1 MNRPSLPCVLFTA
14 LAAAAA
20 AAQPAAALPPAQR
33 APVRAQ
39 IVDDA
44 TLATLSGR
52 YYDAHMLIG
61 LRVDLISS
69 VATPQQ
75 GAAIATGSL
84 LVLRDGDGY
93 RVRSD
98 ARSSAAAGADAPL
111 ANADADADASGA
123 DAVRVQGIGQIAQI
137 AGDGNRLSNLASI
150 DFVDRARADLDA
162 SGFNGQTHSDST
174 AGALRAQVTFLDGG
188 AQVGV
193 QAPGVSL
200 QQRLDGGGLG
210 GIAQSGRIAGDGVS
224 AGNRLQLQIV
234 TAAMTPQM
242 SRQLGL
248 QQALE
253 GLRALPR

>member
-1 MNRPSLPCVLFTA
+1 MNRPSLPRALFSA

-20 AAQPAAALPPAQR
+20 AVQPAAALPPL
-33 APVRAQ
+33 RAQ

-52 YYDAHMLIG
+52 YLDAQMLVG

-75 GAAIATGSL
+75 GAAMASGSL
-84 LVLRDGDGY
+84 LIQRDGAGFS
-93 RVRSD
+93 VISD
-98 ARSSAAAGADAPL
+98 ARSSAVAGADAP
-111 ANADADADASGA
+111 APDATASGA
-123 DAVRVQGIGQIAQI
+123 ETVRMQGIGQIAQI
-137 AGDGNRLSNLASI
+137 AGDGNRLANLAAI
-150 DFVDRARADLDA
+150 EFVDQAHADTA
-162 SGFNGQTHSDST
+162 AAGFNGQTHSDSA

-200 QQRLDGGGLG
+200 QQRLDGGASGGVASG
-210 GIAQSGRIAGDGVS
+210 GIAQTGRIAGDGVI

-253 GLRALPR
+253 GLRGLPR

>member
-1 MNRPSLPCVLFTA
+1 M
-14 LAAAAA
+14 
-20 AAQPAAALPPAQR
+20 
-33 APVRAQ
+33 RAQ

-93 RVRSD
+93 SVRSD
-98 ARSSAAAGADAPL
+98 ARSSAAVGADAPL
-111 ANADADADASGA
+111 AHADASGA

-162 SGFNGQTHSDST
+162 SGFNGQTHSDSA

>member
-20 AAQPAAALPPAQR
+20 AAQPAAALPPMQR
-33 APVRAQ
+33 APLRAQ

-75 GAAIATGSL
+75 GAAIAAGSL

-98 ARSSAAAGADAPL
+98 ARSSAVAGADAPPV
-111 ANADADADASGA
+111 DADAYGA
-123 DAVRVQGIGQIAQI
+123 DTVRVQGIGQIAQI

-150 DFVDRARADLDA
+150 DFVDRARADADA
-162 SGFNGQTHSDST
+162 SGFNGQTHSDSA

-253 GLRALPR
+253 GLRPLPR